1 MSTTRD
7 FLSQRIAVLK
17 TDGATNGN
25 EMSRL
30 GKERKRIFAE
40 LAEAEAA
47 YAAIEALSADAQTD
61 TEGDPT

>member
-17 TDGATNGN
+17 ADAAANGN

-30 GKERKRIFAE
+30 SKERTRIFAE
-40 LAEAEAA
+40 IAEAEAA